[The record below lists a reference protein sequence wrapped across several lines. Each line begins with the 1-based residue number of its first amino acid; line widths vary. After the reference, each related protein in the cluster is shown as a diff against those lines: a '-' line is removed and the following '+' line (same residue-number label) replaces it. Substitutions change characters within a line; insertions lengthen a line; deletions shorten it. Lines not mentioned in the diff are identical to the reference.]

1 MKIKAVCDITGL
13 TDRTIRYYIEEEL
26 ISPTYSENYLGR
38 KSFDF
43 SQEDIDTLKSI
54 STLRKFDF
62 TIDEIRQIINDES
75 SSTSI
80 ISNVKQ
86 RTEAS
91 VSLGDEKLQAL
102 SKLSEQKSYTLLQL
116 AEALSKPTITLPA
129 PNELVRKISKKA
141 VISFLESA
149 LKRIIIWS
157 PIVLSL
163 LMIIGNATENR
174 YPVVNYKMIL
184 LTILCFIPLPIL
196 PYLKKIKWKR
206 QELTERIFSIL
217 LFFCLPL
224 SGIFSSM
231 IITASETSSIY
242 DYRKFDADCIANT
255 DSFIQEFFPISANYY
270 YIKSKPNDFREIA
283 VHPDARYYY
292 YYNPNMN
299 STYDIYAQWPLEQ
312 DEFDNEVTRVQ
323 DLFSKKAADSTM
335 EYEVIRK
342 GNYNCI
348 ILYESFYSVF
358 EDQKLQYKFYIFA
371 YDENRTIVRYIACVS
386 DDPRKHQPYH
396 LTLQW

>member
-1 MKIKAVCDITGL
+1 MKIKTVCDITGL
-13 TDRTIRYYIEEEL
+13 TDRTIRYYIEEQL
-26 ISPTYSENYLGR
+26 ISPAYTENYIGR
-38 KSFDF
+38 KSYIF

-91 VSLGDEKLQAL
+91 VSLGNEKLQAL

-116 AEALSKPTITLPA
+116 ADELSKPTIILPA
-129 PNELVRKISKKA
+129 PNELIKRFTKKNIILSIEYTLGLLGVCGYVLLVVLTA
-141 VISFLESA
+141 FSSA
-149 LKRIIIWS
+149 L
-157 PIVLSL
+157 
-163 LMIIGNATENR
+163 ENR
-174 YPVVNYKMIL
+174 YPILNYKMIL
-184 LTILCFIPLPIL
+184 STIVCIIPFVVYLRFNKINWKKPSVSKQIL
-196 PYLKKIKWKR
+196 
-206 QELTERIFSIL
+206 SIL
-217 LFFCLPL
+217 MFFAFLLFPFFT
-224 SGIFSSM
+224 SN
-231 IITASETSSIY
+231 IIAASETSGIY
-242 DYRKFDADCIANT
+242 NYRNFDADCIANN
-255 DSFIQEFFPISANYY
+255 DSFLQELFPINGNFEYVRSKPDGFQEFAI
-270 YIKSKPNDFREIA
+270 
-283 VHPDARYYY
+283 HQDAHYYY
-292 YYNPNMN
+292 YHNPKLD

-323 DLFSKKAADSTM
+323 DLFSKNAADSTM

-348 ILYESFYSVF
+348 ILYESFYPVF

-396 LTLQW
+396 LTLEW